1 MALAGEAKQVH
12 RNMSVTPEEV
22 DAAPTQYSVGPQM
35 RVAFGYRLFDAEDEL
50 VEASG
55 IDDGFEILFGYAQLS
70 PELEQALEGA
80 RSGQTRSVRLKAEQ
94 AFGRRDPDALIEVT
108 LSELP
113 EGVQVGDEL
122 EAENEAGESV
132 LLKVLEVE
140 ADFAVLDANHP
151 LAEQDIR
158 LELIVEDVWPATS
171 EELAEAEALIA
182 ADDSALLA
190 VSSLLRRPP
199 REV

>member
-1 MALAGEAKQVH
+1 
-12 RNMSVTPEEV
+12 MSVTPEEL
-22 DAAPTQYSVGPQM
+22 DAEPALYSAGPEM

-55 IDDGFEILFGYAQLS
+55 EDDGFEVLFGYGQLS

-80 RSGQTRSVRLKAEQ
+80 RAGQSRSVRLKADQ
-94 AFGRRDPDALIEVT
+94 AFGRRDPEAVIEVA

-113 EGVQVGDEL
+113 PDVQIGDEL
-122 EAENEAGESV
+122 EAENEAGEPV
-132 LLKVLEVE
+132 LLKVLELE

-171 EELAEAEALIA
+171 EELAEAEALIE
-182 ADDSALLA
+182 ADDAPLIA
-190 VSSLLRRPP
+190 ASSLLRKPP
-199 REV
+199 REP